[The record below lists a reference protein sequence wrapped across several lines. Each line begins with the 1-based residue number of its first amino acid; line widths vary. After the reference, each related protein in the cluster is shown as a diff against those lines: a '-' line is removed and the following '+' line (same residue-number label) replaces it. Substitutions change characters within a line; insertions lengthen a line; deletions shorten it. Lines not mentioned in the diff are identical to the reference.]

1 MPAPP
6 GISGC
11 QGNSGSLSPGGD
23 CALAVERNRADRADE
38 KRREQSRFLVGV
50 AVAEAGANDGGCR
63 SGYRLLVPGV
73 RISGSASSEG
83 SCERGVPA
91 DHRKKR
97 HARGVDGSTGIC
109 LGETVNRS
117 LRDDSGRVGGEI
129 KPDLFGVGLSDAKKR
144 KIALFR
150 RNFDLI
156 GDSVRG
162 NHSCGFRGHVSF
174 LIFSSNGPFQSDAA
188 ITGDNFHVV
197 GIGGK

>member
-1 MPAPP
+1 M
-6 GISGC
+6 
-11 QGNSGSLSPGGD
+11 GD
-23 CALAVERNRADRADE
+23 CALAGECDRADRADE

-50 AVAEAGANDGGCR
+50 ALAEAGADDGGCR
-63 SGYRLLVPGV
+63 SGYTLLVPDVG
-73 RISGSASSEG
+73 ISGSASFEG
-83 SCERGVPA
+83 RCERGA
-91 DHRKKR
+91 RRITEKSGI
-97 HARGVDGSTGIC
+97 ARGVDGSTGIC
-109 LGETVNRS
+109 LAESINRS
-117 LRDDSGRVGGEI
+117 LRDDSGRVGDEI

-162 NHSCGFRGHVSF
+162 NDSCGFRGHVSF

-188 ITGDNFHVV
+188 ISGDNFHVV